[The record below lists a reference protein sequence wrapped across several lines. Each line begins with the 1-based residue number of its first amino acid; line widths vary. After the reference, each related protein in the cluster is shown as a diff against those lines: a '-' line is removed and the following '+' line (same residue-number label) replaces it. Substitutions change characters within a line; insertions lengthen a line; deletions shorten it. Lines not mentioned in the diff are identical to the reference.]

1 MIILPNLKA
10 MILRLPKEVDDKLEI
25 PLKKG
30 RIANKT
36 ELIRRAIDEFIQN
49 HAELFE
55 K

>member
-1 MIILPNLKA
+1 MPNLKA
-10 MILRLPKEVDDKLEI
+10 MILRLPKEVDDRLEI
-25 PLKKG
+25 PLRKG

-49 HAELFE
+49 HPELFE